1 MNLFLPDSGL
11 VIWMLLAF
19 SIVFFVLAKFA
30 WPTILSSLKQREDH
44 ITTSLKKA
52 EEAAQSLAG
61 LEEKGKAIIA
71 AAQAEQMRMVKETK
85 QMNEKMVAE
94 AKLQAKQ
101 EAQQIIDDARAQIAK
116 EKAQAIAEIRSEV
129 ATLSIGMAEKILRQE
144 LADKKAQE
152 QYIERLLKENV
163 SAS

>member
-1 MNLFLPDSGL
+1 
-11 VIWMLLAF
+11 
-19 SIVFFVLAKFA
+19 
-30 WPTILSSLKQREDH
+30 
-44 ITTSLKKA
+44 
-52 EEAAQSLAG
+52 
-61 LEEKGKAIIA
+61 
-71 AAQAEQMRMVKETK
+71 
-85 QMNEKMVAE
+85 MNEKMVAE

-129 ATLSIGMAEKILRQE
+129 ASLSIGMAEKILRQE

>member
-19 SIVFFVLAKFA
+19 SIVFFILAKFA
-30 WPTILSSLKQREDH
+30 WPTNLSSLKQREDH

-71 AAQAEQMRMVKETK
+71 EAQAEQMRMVKETK